1 MKILITG
8 ASGFI
13 GTNLMEYYLQLEDK
27 CELLNIDILSPRNK
41 CHESHWKKVDICDYD
56 TFEQVTLEFEPDY
69 IVHLAARTDILGNK
83 VEDYPANTIG
93 VENLIKICN
102 KLPNLKKVLIA
113 SSMLV
118 NKVGYEQKHIL
129 DYCPPNA
136 YGESKVQT
144 EVIVKNNKINC
155 DYNIIRP
162 TSIWGPW
169 FDTYRNFFEMINSGM
184 YFHFGNK
191 KVYKTYGY
199 VGNAVHEIVNLLK
212 IDSSAYKYEERIFYI
227 GDYEYYCIEDW
238 ANEIAEEYSRRIK
251 RIPSFIIKCAA
262 LTGDI
267 LQTLKISFP
276 MTSFRLKN
284 MQTDNRM
291 DLEHT
296 KELVPNLPFDRITA
310 NKNTIEW
317 IKTH

>member
-1 MKILITG
+1 MD
-8 ASGFI
+8 
-13 GTNLMEYYLQLEDK
+13 YYLQLEDK

-41 CHESHWKKVDICDYD
+41 CHETHWKKVDICDYD

-169 FDTYRNFFEMINSGM
+169 FDTYRNFFEMINNGM

-291 DLEHT
+291 DLERT
-296 KELVPNLPFDRITA
+296 KKLVPYLPYDRKTA
-310 NKNTIEW
+310 NKKTIEW